1 MATNRNRGKMNA
13 PAPAIMQ
20 RDKRYLVIDF
30 ETNGIKRTHENLQP
44 NDLPLPYENFPT
56 QVSVDIVEHGL
67 PSHAFD
73 CYIRGVRLLHKRRN
87 SIHAMGAGEC
97 PSDIGANGIWRGF

>member
-1 MATNRNRGKMNA
+1 MATHRARGKMNA

-30 ETNGIKRTHENLQP
+30 ETNGIKRAHENLHP
-44 NDLPLPYENFPT
+44 NELPLPYENFPT
-56 QVSVDIVEHGL
+56 QVSVDLVEHGV

-73 CYIRGVRLLHKRRN
+73 CYIRGATQFTPWVRENVPVTLEQTA
-87 SIHAMGAGEC
+87 SGE
-97 PSDIGANGIWRGF
+97 